1 MNYHAVS
8 YPWSFTFSFAQ
19 WPAHLFDR
27 TLASQDK
34 PWSGPIDHELMGFNS
49 IVKALQRSLRNLTEI
64 LTAHAVIT
72 HKARLSPE
80 DYINTSFRY
89 KTAQPSSL

>member
-1 MNYHAVS
+1 MACSPVR
-8 YPWSFTFSFAQ
+8 P
-19 WPAHLFDR
+19 

-80 DYINTSFRY
+80 DYINTSFR
-89 KTAQPSSL
+89 